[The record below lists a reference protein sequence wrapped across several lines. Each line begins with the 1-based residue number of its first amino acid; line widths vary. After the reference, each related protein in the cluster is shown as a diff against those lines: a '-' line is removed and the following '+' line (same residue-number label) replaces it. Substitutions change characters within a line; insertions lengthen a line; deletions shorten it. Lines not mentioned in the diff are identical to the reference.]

1 MRSCNSYVVVHS
13 LCNLSGVTMSKTK
26 TEIQRP
32 PMFALVDQ
40 FKWRDKHGNFHKVED
55 METRHLFHVVRMV
68 WDHSMPP
75 GHQTSFK
82 NRYTFPPFYSEDY
95 MALAVRLMLP
105 ALFHRRDLTPE
116 MEYWLKWMHEKLMG
130 KPPQIPFVLKIGY
143 DNAVA
148 P

>member
-1 MRSCNSYVVVHS
+1 
-13 LCNLSGVTMSKTK
+13 MSKTKTK

-68 WDHSMPP
+68 WDHSMPREW
-75 GHQTSFK
+75 QTRFP
-82 NRYTFPPFYSEDY
+82 NRYRFPEFYSEDY

-105 ALFHRRDLTPE
+105 ALLHRRDLTPE
-116 MEYWLKWMHEKLMG
+116 MMYWLSFIESCLKDKRLR
-130 KPPQIPFVLKIGY
+130 IPFVLKIGY
-143 DNAVA
+143 DHAVA